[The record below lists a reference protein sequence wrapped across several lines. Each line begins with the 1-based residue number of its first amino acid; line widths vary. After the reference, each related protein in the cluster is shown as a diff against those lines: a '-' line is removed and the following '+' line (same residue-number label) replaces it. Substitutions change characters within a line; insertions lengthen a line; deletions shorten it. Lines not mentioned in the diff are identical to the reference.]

1 MWRRRRTRTS
11 SETLPHLRMAASSP
25 VTQGLKV
32 IASIQVK
39 DDKRGEGG
47 RRHTRSVGLFTL
59 KTDCVIKIAPDRLLQ
74 PSWTFFEILRLFD
87 EFPI

>member
-1 MWRRRRTRTS
+1 
-11 SETLPHLRMAASSP
+11 MAASP

-74 PSWTFFEILRLFD
+74 KSQGENVKWFIKHPFFSWQL
-87 EFPI
+87 